1 MPNPPKLPTFPAP
14 PDPATVCPP
23 CGKCCRY
30 VAVGIDGP
38 VSVRGVSTALW
49 LVYHRSVA
57 VYQSH
62 DGDWF
67 VLLPTECGNLLP
79 NGFCAVYESRPFL
92 CREYDVDGCEG
103 TSAEPPEKVR
113 FDDGAALA
121 SWLRARRPAL
131 FERCLAA
138 GIVPAEIRGERA
150 APGPRPARAR
160 KAGASR
166 GPATAP
172 RLRPRG

>member
-1 MPNPPKLPTFPAP
+1 MPSLPKLPTLSAP

-38 VSVRGVSTALW
+38 VTVSGVSTALW
-49 LVYHRSVA
+49 LVYHRNVS

-67 VLLPTECGNLLP
+67 VLFPADCENLLP
-79 NGFCAVYESRPFL
+79 NGLCGVYEDRPTL
-92 CREYDVDGCEG
+92 CRDYDVDGCEG
-103 TSAEPPEKVR
+103 TSAEAPEKVR
-113 FDDGAALA
+113 FDDGAALGA
-121 SWLRARRPAL
+121 WLRSRRPAL
-131 FERCLAA
+131 FARCLAKGILPPFVKGDVPEASA
-138 GIVPAEIRGERA
+138 GARGR
-150 APGPRPARAR
+150 PGSARAER
-160 KAGASR
+160 
-166 GPATAP
+166 P

>member
-1 MPNPPKLPTFPAP
+1 MPKPATLPTLP
-14 PDPATVCPP
+14 PSLDPATVCPP

-38 VSVRGVSTALW
+38 VSVSGVSTALW
-49 LVYHRSVA
+49 LVYHRNVT

-67 VLLPTECGNLLP
+67 VLFPADCDNLLP
-79 NGFCAVYESRPFL
+79 NGLCGVYENRPFL

-113 FDDGAALA
+113 FDDGAALGA
-121 SWLRARRPAL
+121 WLREKRPAL
-131 FERCLAA
+131 FARCLAA
-138 GIVPAEIRGERA
+138 GILPKELRGAGPAKAERRR
-150 APGPRPARAR
+150 PPAR
-160 KAGASR
+160 S
-166 GPATAP
+166 
-172 RLRPRG
+172 

>member
-1 MPNPPKLPTFPAP
+1 MPRLPSLPTLSAA

-38 VSVRGVSTALW
+38 VSVRGASTALW
-49 LVYHRSVA
+49 LVYHRNVS

-67 VLLPTECGNLLP
+67 VLFPAECDNLLP
-79 NGFCAVYESRPFL
+79 NGFCGVYESRPFL

-103 TSAEPPEKVR
+103 TSDDLPEKVR
-113 FDDGAALA
+113 FDDGASLA
-121 SWLRARRPAL
+121 SWLRERRPAL
-131 FERCLAA
+131 FARCRAA
-138 GIVPAEIRGERA
+138 GIVPEGLRV
-150 APGPRPARAR
+150 PASA
-160 KAGASR
+160 
-166 GPATAP
+166 
-172 RLRPRG
+172 RPRRGGR

>member
-1 MPNPPKLPTFPAP
+1 MPTPTKLPTLPAS

-49 LVYHRSVA
+49 LVYHRSVS

-79 NGFCAVYESRPFL
+79 DGLCAVYEDRPFL

-103 TSAEPPEKVR
+103 TSDEPPEKVR

-121 SWLRARRPAL
+121 SWLRERRPAL
-131 FERCLAA
+131 YARCLAA
-138 GIVPAEIRGERA
+138 GIVPAAFRG
-150 APGPRPARAR
+150 APAEAGRRPAPAKGAR
-160 KAGASR
+160 RPGAC
-166 GPATAP
+166 
-172 RLRPRG
+172 LRPRG

>member
-1 MPNPPKLPTFPAP
+1 MPSATKLPTFPAP
-14 PDPATVCPP
+14 PDPAVVCPP

-49 LVYHRSVA
+49 LVYHRSVS

-67 VLLPTECGNLLP
+67 VLFPSECGNLLP
-79 NGFCAVYESRPFL
+79 SGLCAVYEERPFL

-103 TSAEPPEKVR
+103 TSDDPPEKVR
-113 FDDGAALA
+113 FDEGATLVA
-121 SWLRARRPAL
+121 WLREKRPAL
-131 FERCLAA
+131 YARCRAA
-138 GIVPAEIRGERA
+138 GIVPGALDPGRTPAARGRA
-150 APGPRPARAR
+150 PRGGRPA
-160 KAGASR
+160 
-166 GPATAP
+166 AP
-172 RLRPRG
+172 RLRPQG